1 MRLNRRMAQI
11 SVEPTGV
18 HVTEGEI
25 KKIVEAIN
33 YIDRMESDIPNVQID
48 RPRIASTEGIPV
60 KEDLHV
66 AFHTMSL
73 PSASHMSH

>member
-48 RPRIASTEGIPV
+48 RRPGRTDRHPNPQPV
-60 KEDLHV
+60 MNACICDRRLH
-66 AFHTMSL
+66 L
-73 PSASHMSH
+73 